1 MDPSASSLSDAA
13 CLAKSHLRW
22 PSVPGSG
29 HNEALTHVDPV
40 NFRVRSAGRLDKPP
54 LSYPV
59 GSYSF
64 RTDAFVVGVSRP
76 TPVWLSPLIS
86 RFCRLS
92 SAQACLKIPLK
103 IVYESYSFLI
113 RPSNPPSLVPQTH
126 PHSFVPCRRWR
137 RHHSITMLHS
147 TYHRLMGQAS
157 STLYAWTPMIML
169 ICYGMLSFFFYLL
182 IPPGLHRAIW
192 YSLVALQ
199 TFTALSV
206 STEAMQSIR
215 PSVNARKA
223 FRHAKTHGFKL
234 EDGQDWPHI
243 DVVLVAYL
251 PNEQEIIMRQVKYA
265 LRELNYPKNKITIN
279 VCYNTPYPIEPVETE
294 LRELERERTN
304 VRIVKVPNSTSKA
317 ENINH
322 FLTMESKGE
331 IITLYDT
338 DHYPEPDALR
348 WVAKRFMQGGVDI
361 IQGRCCIYN
370 YGETTLTKLIASEF
384 DLIYGVMHSG
394 RAEVQGYGFFG
405 GSNGHWNASLL
416 RTLGMQKHM
425 LTEDI
430 DSSMR
435 AIISGARIE
444 YDLKVLSYELA
455 PETLGAL
462 VKQRLRWAQGWTQVA
477 FRHAIPSIRR
487 GAYSDNNGWRSRTG
501 LFQLLLYREIYFYIN
516 SQLTFL
522 LASGICYNIPTQG
535 LKRYFEDFGGYALSM
550 FALAVNLICLA
561 LTVCIQARNRSH
573 FTNVGG
579 ILLFA
584 AFTPIWYSVTSL
596 MAIFCHFREFIKF
609 EKWNPT
615 ARTSKN
621 GSSRGTSKTNSQVT
635 T

>member
-1 MDPSASSLSDAA
+1 MAGSL
-13 CLAKSHLRW
+13 LPKMLR
-22 PSVPGSG
+22 
-29 HNEALTHVDPV
+29 
-40 NFRVRSAGRLDKPP
+40 
-54 LSYPV
+54 
-59 GSYSF
+59 
-64 RTDAFVVGVSRP
+64 
-76 TPVWLSPLIS
+76 
-86 RFCRLS
+86 
-92 SAQACLKIPLK
+92 
-103 IVYESYSFLI
+103 
-113 RPSNPPSLVPQTH
+113 
-126 PHSFVPCRRWR
+126 
-137 RHHSITMLHS
+137 
-147 TYHRLMGQAS
+147 QAS
-157 STLYAWTPMIML
+157 AWYYGWTPMIML
-169 ICYGMLSFFFYLL
+169 ICYSMLSFFFYLL
-182 IPPGLHRAIW
+182 IPAGLHRAIW

-215 PSVNARKA
+215 PSINARKA
-223 FRHAKTHGFKL
+223 WRHAKVHGFKL
-234 EDGQDWPHI
+234 DEGQEWPFI

-265 LRELNYPKNKITIN
+265 LRELNYPKHRMTIN

-294 LRELERERTN
+294 LRDLAKERSN
-304 VRIVKVPNSTSKA
+304 LRIIKVPKSTSKA
-317 ENINH
+317 DNINH
-322 FLTMESKGE
+322 FLTLEGKGE

-370 YGETTLTKLIASEF
+370 YSETFMTKLIASEF

-394 RAEVQGYGFFG
+394 RAEIQGYGFFG

-455 PETLGAL
+455 PETLPAL

-477 FRHAIPSIRR
+477 FRHAMPSIRR
-487 GAYSDNNGWRSRTG
+487 GAYSDNNGWRSRVG
-501 LFQLLLYREIYFYIN
+501 LFQLLLYREFYFYIN
-516 SQLTFL
+516 SQLVFM

-535 LKRYFEDFGGYALSM
+535 LTRYFEDFGGYALSM
-550 FALAVNLICLA
+550 FALAVNLICLG

-573 FTNVGG
+573 FTGMGG
-579 ILLFA
+579 IILFA
-584 AFTPIWYSVTSL
+584 LCTPIWYSVTSL

-621 GSSRGTSKTNSQVT
+621 TSTANSLATSQAQSEAVSKRNSAA
-635 T
+635 